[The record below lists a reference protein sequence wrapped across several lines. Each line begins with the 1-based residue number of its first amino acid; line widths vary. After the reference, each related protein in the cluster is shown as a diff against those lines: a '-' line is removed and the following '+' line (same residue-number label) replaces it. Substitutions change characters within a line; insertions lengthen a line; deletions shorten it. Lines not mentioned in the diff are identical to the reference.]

1 MGKEQILRDREF
13 RRLKTS
19 MDTSDFS
26 AVAFSG
32 SYTDLINQPLI
43 PAAQVNSDWNSVS
56 GVSRIL
62 NKPTIPAAQV
72 NSDWAAVSGVTSI
85 LNKPTLFSGA
95 YADLTGKPTIP
106 AAQVNSDWNAVSGVA
121 QILNKPT
128 IPTVKKVL
136 YFTGTTNA
144 SGVWTIPITGFTTVD
159 WVSALSLNAAS
170 TAAGTRWA
178 TITSFNTTS
187 ATGTVAVGNTIVS
200 LLGLLGIALVGAGVA
215 VSIRVEGT

>member
-32 SYTDLINQPLI
+32 SYADLINQPVI
-43 PAAQVNSDWNSVS
+43 PAAQV
-56 GVSRIL
+56 R
-62 NKPTIPAAQV
+62 
-72 NSDWAAVSGVTSI
+72 SDWAAVSGVSQI
-85 LNKPTLFSGA
+85 LNKPVLFSGA

-106 AAQVNSDWNAVSGVA
+106 AAQVNSDWNSVSGVS
-121 QILNKPT
+121 QILNKPA
-128 IPTVKKVL
+128 IKKIA

-144 SGVWTIPITGFTTVD
+144 SGVWTIAISGFTTVD
-159 WVSALSLNAAS
+159 WVSAIALNAAS

-187 ATGTVAVGNTIVS
+187 AAGTVAVGNTIVS
-200 LLGLLGIALVGAGVA
+200 LLGLLGIALVGAGVS
-215 VSIRVEGT
+215 VTIRVEGT